1 MMFALSL
8 KLSSSL
14 KLCWTLVIFYHIFA
28 FDHSFRQSLSFKNR
42 AQYLKRGAQD
52 ISLWQVQ
59 LDRSTI
65 AYIERAKI
73 QYNDISIQQNSE
85 SESSRTSYVRFLLC
99 CSSQIC
105 YLKFFVSFQKII
117 DEHGKSS
124 INDKM
129 MLPKLT
135 TSELESLANGNRIQ
149 KQSRN
154 GLSGSG
160 LVVLDVNAD
169 VDTVFN
175 ELKNFHR

>member
-1 MMFALSL
+1 
-8 KLSSSL
+8 
-14 KLCWTLVIFYHIFA
+14 
-28 FDHSFRQSLSFKNR
+28 
-42 AQYLKRGAQD
+42 
-52 ISLWQVQ
+52 
-59 LDRSTI
+59 
-65 AYIERAKI
+65 
-73 QYNDISIQQNSE
+73 
-85 SESSRTSYVRFLLC
+85 
-99 CSSQIC
+99 
-105 YLKFFVSFQKII
+105 
-117 DEHGKSS
+117 
-124 INDKM
+124 

>member
-1 MMFALSL
+1 MMFTPSL

-42 AQYLKRGAQD
+42 AQYLRRGAQD

-85 SESSRTSYVRFLLC
+85 SESSRTSYVRFLLS

-105 YLKFFVSFQKII
+105 YVKFFVSFQKII
-117 DEHGKSS
+117 DEHGKNS